1 MTKMSDADRLP
12 IDISADPN
20 FAERLDLFR
29 SAATATVSEILRQCP
44 QQNLKEGETFLE
56 PGQPNHHI
64 YFLLSGRLDI
74 RLKSP
79 QSPIADTIEIGDCIG
94 EMSIIDGE
102 PTSAYVVARV
112 DSCVLLVHES
122 VFWSKIATESEAVR
136 NLSRV
141 LAERMRKRNE
151 ATLRALEK
159 EIRLEQLQKELG
171 AAYEIQ
177 SGMLPPGPQLVRDVD
192 NIDVWAKMSV
202 VKSVGGD
209 FYDAFRINED
219 KVCIAIG
226 DVSGKGMPAALFMVR
241 TMTLLRTELNSTDE
255 FGGLMS
261 KFNQALCDT
270 NIAHMFASLIVLRL
284 CTKTGHL
291 ECINAG
297 HSPFLFSSGGGEF
310 REIDQDRGLIAGVI
324 RDSVYHVEKM
334 QLNAGDRILM
344 YTDGVT
350 EARNAEKKFFGL
362 SRLLLIANQNQVSN
376 TQNLVKLVFDKVEE
390 FTGPIPASDDTTL
403 VALQFGR
410 ARA

>member
-141 LAERMRKRNE
+141 LAEIMRKRNE

-226 DVSGKGMPAALFMVR
+226 DVSGKGGCPPR
-241 TMTLLRTELNSTDE
+241 CSW
-255 FGGLMS
+255 
-261 KFNQALCDT
+261 
-270 NIAHMFASLIVLRL
+270 
-284 CTKTGHL
+284 
-291 ECINAG
+291 
-297 HSPFLFSSGGGEF
+297 
-310 REIDQDRGLIAGVI
+310 
-324 RDSVYHVEKM
+324 
-334 QLNAGDRILM
+334 
-344 YTDGVT
+344 
-350 EARNAEKKFFGL
+350 
-362 SRLLLIANQNQVSN
+362 
-376 TQNLVKLVFDKVEE
+376 
-390 FTGPIPASDDTTL
+390 
-403 VALQFGR
+403 
-410 ARA
+410 